1 MIANSPSASG
11 RRHQGTQIAIQHT
24 SDQRGQALVEM
35 ALVVVMLVLLMMGA
49 VEFGRAFMVANM
61 ITNAARDGARAAA
74 LVPPSARP
82 TAGIISNGDKNVICG
97 QMAADIANV
106 LGAGYCGTTCDPSC
120 GSALCMDIVQPAVG
134 VGDPPLV
141 RATVTGNVPYIFNL
155 VGTGVFAVNRS
166 VTFRDEGR

>member
-1 MIANSPSASG
+1 
-11 RRHQGTQIAIQHT
+11 
-24 SDQRGQALVEM
+24 M

-120 GSALCMDIVQPAVG
+120 GSALCMDIVQSAAG
-134 VGDPPLV
+134 VDPPLV
-141 RATVTGNVPYIFNL
+141 QATVTGNVPYIFNL
-155 VGTGVFAVNRS
+155 VGTGFGVNRS
-166 VTFRDEGR
+166 VSFRDEGR

>member
-1 MIANSPSASG
+1 
-11 RRHQGTQIAIQHT
+11 
-24 SDQRGQALVEM
+24 M

-120 GSALCMDIVQPAVG
+120 GSALCMDIVQSAGG
-134 VGDPPLV
+134 VDPPLV
-141 RATVTGNVPYIFNL
+141 QATVTGNVPYIFNF
-155 VGTGVFAVNRS
+155 VGTGFDVNRS
-166 VTFRDEGR
+166 VSFRDEGR